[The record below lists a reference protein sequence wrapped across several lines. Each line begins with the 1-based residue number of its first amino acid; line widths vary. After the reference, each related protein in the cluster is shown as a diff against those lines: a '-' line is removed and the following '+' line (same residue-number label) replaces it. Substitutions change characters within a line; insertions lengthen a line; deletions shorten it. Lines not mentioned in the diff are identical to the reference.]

1 MKRLLTIV
9 VILIGITAYS
19 QEFGASALK
28 VAGQFDKYGR
38 PVYKVW
44 QKQPEKNDVIMKFE
58 KTPKGVDEA
67 LKMVK
72 QLLLANQLDFLN
84 PDIYKSSQSP
94 DLSKTSPIALYNALQ
109 NPDTK
114 IVLAWFAPD
123 SSTLFLVLNKGSYEI
138 NVLRA
143 YKTE

>member
-1 MKRLLTIV
+1 MRGLLTILFV
-9 VILIGITAYS
+9 LIGISAYS
-19 QEFGASALK
+19 QEFGTSPLK
-28 VAGQFDKYGR
+28 VTGTFDKYGR

-44 QKQPEKNDVIMKFE
+44 QKQPDKNDVIMKFE
-58 KTPKGVDEA
+58 KTPKGIDEA

-72 QLLLANQLDFLN
+72 QLLSANHLDFSN

-94 DLSKTSPIALYNALQ
+94 DLNKTSPIALYNALQ

-114 IVLAWFAPD
+114 IILAWFAPD
-123 SSTLFLVLNKGSYEI
+123 ASTLFLVLNKGSFEV